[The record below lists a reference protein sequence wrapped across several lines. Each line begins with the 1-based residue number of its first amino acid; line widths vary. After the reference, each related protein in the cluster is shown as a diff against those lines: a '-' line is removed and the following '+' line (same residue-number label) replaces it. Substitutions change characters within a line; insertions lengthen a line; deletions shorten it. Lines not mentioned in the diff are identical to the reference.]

1 MTNFSIEWMK
11 AIQKTDRLL
20 KMTKLTEQDRIVY
33 FLKILLL
40 KKILPHAGSGSP
52 GPDRSDSFILQSAG
66 SISWDDLLKSAFD
79 HAVQTGEKLDRAF
92 EQITGHA
99 PELKETITGSKDFSF
114 NDLND
119 TRQINNKI
127 IKTVSDISI
136 ESDQIYG
143 EIADYIIRTD
153 FSLNK
158 KYGFNLNPPFFAQL
172 MAGCIN
178 LEPGMKLYDI
188 DCKDGKNF
196 IECSKMMDTK
206 NEDQNI
212 QYFGFSQGPFE
223 STICLLNLAL
233 HNIPLSSVSLST
245 AKKKISELHEVMAYE
260 KLFPCHRI
268 LGNYLSCLTRQTSK
282 KDQIGSISELIKL
295 LTPDG
300 MIAFI
305 LPQRML
311 AGRQD
316 AGDRT
321 NLVKTDMI
329 ESVIHLPTSFSSC
342 AGIDLYLVTIRAEK
356 LLPTKNKILFI
367 DLADFFRYTSE
378 KEISSV
384 RTVEIIIKYRNFI
397 MGLPD
402 QTETVL
408 SRFSRVV
415 STDDVEKSNFIL
427 TIQRYVAPPADQI
440 DIEEGFLELQI
451 IQKRKEE
458 LKMEMDMCLKNVV
471 KMMKGS

>member
-1 MTNFSIEWMK
+1 MTNISMEWMK
-11 AIQKTDRLL
+11 AIQKSDRLL

-33 FLKILLL
+33 FFKILLL
-40 KKILPHAGSGSP
+40 KKNLTLSGSGSP
-52 GPDRSDSFILQSAG
+52 GPDRSDSFILPSAG
-66 SISWDDLLKSAFD
+66 GIFWDDLLKSAFD

-92 EQITGHA
+92 EQITGHD

-114 NDLND
+114 DDLND
-119 TRQINNKI
+119 PRQINNKI

-143 EIADYIIRTD
+143 EIADYIIRKD

-158 KYGFNLNPPFFAQL
+158 KYGFNLNSPVFAQL

-178 LEPGMKLYDI
+178 PEPGMKVYDI
-188 DCKDGKNF
+188 DCKDGTNF
-196 IECSKMMDTK
+196 IECSKMMNTK

-212 QYFGFSQGPFE
+212 QYFGFSQGSFE
-223 STICLLNLAL
+223 STICLLNIAL
-233 HNIPLSSVSLST
+233 HNLPLSCVSLLT
-245 AKKKISELHEVMAYE
+245 VKTKLSELHEVMADE
-260 KLFPCHRI
+260 KIAPYHRI
-268 LGNYLSCLTRQTSK
+268 FGNYLSCLARQTLK
-282 KDQIGSISELIKL
+282 KDQIGSISGLIKL
-295 LTPDG
+295 LTPNG
-300 MIAFI
+300 MLALI

-321 NLVKTDMI
+321 NFVKSDMI
-329 ESVIHLPTSFSSC
+329 ESVIHLPTSLSSC

-356 LLPTKNKILFI
+356 LLPTKNKILFV
-367 DLADFFRYTSE
+367 DFADFFHYTNE

-384 RTVEIIIKYRNFI
+384 RIDEIMGKYRNFI

-402 QTETVL
+402 QTETEL
-408 SRFSRVV
+408 SKFSRVV
-415 STDDVEKSNFIL
+415 STDEVEKSNFIL
-427 TIQRYVAPPADQI
+427 TIQRYISPPADRI
-440 DIEEGFLELQI
+440 NIEEGYLELQI

-458 LKMEMDMCLKNVV
+458 LKMEMDAHLKNIV
-471 KMMKGS
+471 KTMN